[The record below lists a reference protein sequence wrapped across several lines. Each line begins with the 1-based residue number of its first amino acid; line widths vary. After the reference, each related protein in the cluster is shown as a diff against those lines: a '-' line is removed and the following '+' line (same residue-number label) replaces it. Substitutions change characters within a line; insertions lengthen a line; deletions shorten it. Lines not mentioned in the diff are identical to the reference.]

1 MNKEFVYLV
10 IPMLSFNAF
19 SMGNSRES
27 NTKSLR
33 KKILDIIKINFY
45 LDCCKRKKK
54 SLKFVIGKKSTLY
67 S

>member
-33 KKILDIIKINFY
+33 KKILDIIEINFY
-45 LDCCKRKKK
+45 LDCCKRKK
-54 SLKFVIGKKSTLY
+54 SH
-67 S
+67 

>member
-27 NTKSLR
+27 NTKCLR
-33 KKILDIIKINFY
+33 KKRILDIMKIDFY
-45 LDCCKRKKK
+45 LDYCKSKKM
-54 SLKFVIGKKSTLY
+54 SH
-67 S
+67 